1 MSEKKEYI
9 ERGAFIDFI
18 DAGHLRYATE
28 KVFSENDLV
37 KMISERPAADVEPVV
52 RARWMKHEDGD
63 GVVCSH
69 CGMWAAWCA
78 PRLKTQHQ
86 SRYCPSCGC
95 LMDME
100 RSGSGE

>member
-1 MSEKKEYI
+1 MSEKYI
-9 ERGAFIDFI
+9 SAAKLKAHYSWLGK
-18 DAGHLRYATE
+18 DATLSPRDVDDIVDAQ
-28 KVFSENDLV
+28 
-37 KMISERPAADVEPVV
+37 PAADVEPVV

-69 CGMWAAWCA
+69 CGMWAAWCD

-100 RSGSGE
+100 RSGDA